1 MEFSWNA
8 ILRKEIKDIGGITI
22 RELSD
27 TEIESLAR
35 RKGVKAIAV
44 ENFLGSLGNAGG
56 IQAELAN
63 LRDDALSYKWNT
75 ATVKAIE
82 TGIKKAYGV
91 IK

>member
-1 MEFSWNA
+1 M
-8 ILRKEIKDIGGITI
+8 GGVTI
-22 RELSD
+22 RELTSA
-27 TEIESLAR
+27 EIESLAR
-35 RKGVKAIAV
+35 RKGAKTIAV

-63 LRDDALSYKWNT
+63 LRDDALSYKWNA

-91 IK
+91 IP